1 MTPRSGRIQSVDE
14 IYALLRT
21 AGARKQPV
29 AAMYEGHPRLFCPH
43 LLGRSKQGRRNAFCY
58 QFGGAGVSGLRTV
71 SAGVG
76 GWRCIVVDKLS
87 QVELQSGGWHTERD
101 RVGRLALK
109 RLNSTPTLSP
119 AKIHNK
125 DSEAIAALTSAPGL
139 CGVLRSSGGYAARGV
154 RGEPRGRNSGAD
166 LGAMNPR

>member
-1 MTPRSGRIQSVDE
+1 MSPHSGRIQSVDE

-58 QFGGAGVSGLRTV
+58 QFGGASVSGLRTV

-87 QVELQSGGWHTERD
+87 QVELRIWGDGTQSHD
-101 RVGRLALK
+101 RSRQTCIDEVDFDAD
-109 RLNSTPTLSP
+109 
-119 AKIHNK
+119 AQ
-125 DSEAIAALTSAPGL
+125 PG
-139 CGVLRSSGGYAARGV
+139 
-154 RGEPRGRNSGAD
+154 EDPQ
-166 LGAMNPR
+166 

>member
-1 MTPRSGRIQSVDE
+1 MRILLSEMSPHSGRIQSVDE

-29 AAMYEGHPRLFCPH
+29 AAMYEGQPRLFCPH

-58 QFGGAGVSGLRTV
+58 QFGGASVSGLRTV

-87 QVELQSGGWHTERD
+87 QVELQSGGWHTE
-101 RVGRLALK
+101 
-109 RLNSTPTLSP
+109 P
-119 AKIHNK
+119 
-125 DSEAIAALTSAPGL
+125 
-139 CGVLRSSGGYAARGV
+139 RSSRQTCIEEVEFDADAQP
-154 RGEPRGRNSGAD
+154 GEDPQ
-166 LGAMNPR
+166 

>member
-1 MTPRSGRIQSVDE
+1 MDE

-43 LLGRSKQGRRNAFCY
+43 LLGRSKQGHRNAFCY
-58 QFGGAGVSGLRTV
+58 QFGGASVSGLRTV

-87 QVELQSGGWHTERD
+87 QVELQSGGWHTE
-101 RVGRLALK
+101 
-109 RLNSTPTLSP
+109 P
-119 AKIHNK
+119 
-125 DSEAIAALTSAPGL
+125 
-139 CGVLRSSGGYAARGV
+139 RSSRQTCIEEVEFDADAQ
-154 RGEPRGRNSGAD
+154 RGEDPQ
-166 LGAMNPR
+166 

>member
-1 MTPRSGRIQSVDE
+1 MRILLSEMSPHSGRIQSVDE

-29 AAMYEGHPRLFCPH
+29 AAMYEGQPRLFCPH

-58 QFGGAGVSGLRTV
+58 QFGGASVSGLRTV

-87 QVELQSGGWHTERD
+87 QVELQSGGWHTE
-101 RVGRLALK
+101 
-109 RLNSTPTLSP
+109 P
-119 AKIHNK
+119 
-125 DSEAIAALTSAPGL
+125 
-139 CGVLRSSGGYAARGV
+139 RSSRQTCIEELEFDADAQP
-154 RGEPRGRNSGAD
+154 GEDPQ
-166 LGAMNPR
+166 

>member
-1 MTPRSGRIQSVDE
+1 MTPHSGRIQSVDE

-21 AGARKQPV
+21 AGACKQPV

-58 QFGGAGVSGLRTV
+58 QFGGASVSGLKTV

-87 QVELQSGGWHTERD
+87 QVELQSGGWHTE
-101 RVGRLALK
+101 
-109 RLNSTPTLSP
+109 P
-119 AKIHNK
+119 
-125 DSEAIAALTSAPGL
+125 
-139 CGVLRSSGGYAARGV
+139 RSSRQTCIEEVEFDADDQP
-154 RGEPRGRNSGAD
+154 GEDPQ
-166 LGAMNPR
+166 

>member
-1 MTPRSGRIQSVDE
+1 MRILLSEMSPHSGRIQSVDE

-29 AAMYEGHPRLFCPH
+29 AAMYEGQPRLFCPY

-58 QFGGAGVSGLRTV
+58 QFGGASVSGLRTV

-87 QVELQSGGWHTERD
+87 QVELQSGGWHTE
-101 RVGRLALK
+101 
-109 RLNSTPTLSP
+109 P
-119 AKIHNK
+119 
-125 DSEAIAALTSAPGL
+125 
-139 CGVLRSSGGYAARGV
+139 RSSRQTCIEEVEFDADAQP
-154 RGEPRGRNSGAD
+154 GEDPQ
-166 LGAMNPR
+166 

>member
-1 MTPRSGRIQSVDE
+1 MSPHSGRIQSVDE

-29 AAMYEGHPRLFCPH
+29 AAMYEGQPRLFCPH
-43 LLGRSKQGRRNAFCY
+43 LLGRSKQGRWNVFCY

-87 QVELQSGGWHTERD
+87 QVELQSGGWHTE
-101 RVGRLALK
+101 
-109 RLNSTPTLSP
+109 P
-119 AKIHNK
+119 
-125 DSEAIAALTSAPGL
+125 
-139 CGVLRSSGGYAARGV
+139 RSSRQTCIEELEFDADAQP
-154 RGEPRGRNSGAD
+154 GEDPQ
-166 LGAMNPR
+166 

>member
-1 MTPRSGRIQSVDE
+1 MTAHPGRIQSVDE

-58 QFGGAGVSGLRTV
+58 QFGGASVSGLKTV

-87 QVELQSGGWHTERD
+87 QVELQSGGWHTE
-101 RVGRLALK
+101 
-109 RLNSTPTLSP
+109 P
-119 AKIHNK
+119 
-125 DSEAIAALTSAPGL
+125 
-139 CGVLRSSGGYAARGV
+139 RSIRQTCIEEIEFDADAQ
-154 RGEPRGRNSGAD
+154 RGEDPQ
-166 LGAMNPR
+166 

>member
-1 MTPRSGRIQSVDE
+1 MLLSEMAPHSGRIQAVDE

-29 AAMYEGHPRLFCPH
+29 AAMYEGYPRLFCPH

-58 QFGGAGVSGLRTV
+58 QFGGASVSGLRTV

-87 QVELQSGGWHTERD
+87 QVELQCWGWHTE
-101 RVGRLALK
+101 
-109 RLNSTPTLSP
+109 P
-119 AKIHNK
+119 
-125 DSEAIAALTSAPGL
+125 
-139 CGVLRSSGGYAARGV
+139 RSSRQTCIEEVEFDADAQP
-154 RGEPRGRNSGAD
+154 GEDPQ
-166 LGAMNPR
+166 